1 MFNGIDI
8 SVHNGYVDFAK
19 VAGAGYDFV
28 MIRDGYGDLL
38 SYPSQKDQR
47 FEENYTRAALAD
59 RHVGAYH
66 YLYAT
71 DAAGARRE
79 AEGFLANLKGKRFDM
94 PIALDIEESRQ
105 YNLTNAA
112 VESIVKAFM
121 DVCENAGYY
130 CVLYSYQ
137 AFLTAKMSAEFRA
150 NYDIW
155 VANTT
160 GYAPSIAYGIWQY
173 SFTGSVPGCSGA
185 VDLNR
190 TERDYPKM
198 IIGGGFNGYAKTPT
212 EELDKRENAWYYYGV
227 EKTPEGMHGLYG
239 VKQRMKAKGYTYL
252 DDSGGFGA
260 GTEKAVN
267 DLLDEWG
274 YEQNGVIGKNFVKK
288 IME

>member
-19 VAGAGYDFV
+19 IAGAGYDFV

-38 SYPSQKDQR
+38 SYPSQKDGR
-47 FEENYTRAALAD
+47 FEENYTRAVLAD

-94 PIALDIEESRQ
+94 PIALDIEERCQ
-105 YNLTNAA
+105 YNLSNAA

-130 CVLYSYQ
+130 CVLYSCE
-137 AFLTAKMSAEFRA
+137 AFLRDKMSAAFRSSYDVWCA
-150 NYDIW
+150 NISCQ
-155 VANTT
+155 
-160 GYAPSIAYGIWQY
+160 PSIPYGIWQF
-173 SFTGSVPGCSGA
+173 SFTGAVPGCSGA

-198 IIGGGFNGYAKTPT
+198 IVGGGFNGFPKDLP
-212 EELDKRENAWYYYGV
+212 ELDSRGNAWYYFGMD
-227 EKTPEGMHGLYG
+227 KTPEAMRGLYA
-239 VKQRMKAKGYTYL
+239 VKQRMKALGYGYL
-252 DDSGGFGA
+252 DDTGGFGV
-260 GTEKAVN
+260 GTERAVN
-267 DLLDEWG
+267 GLLAEWG
-274 YEQNGVIGKNFVKK
+274 YKQNGVIGKKFVERV
-288 IME
+288 MRG